1 MNIRLMSSKIQKQYS
16 QVDKT
21 RMSNQAKLIVGID
34 ASRNRSGG
42 AKAHL
47 IGLIVNGNPLEHG
60 IHQVHIWAYKSL
72 LDSVPDQPWLVKH
85 NPPALEKSLIYQVL
99 WQLFYLPSEFLQLG
113 CDIMLNTD
121 AGTMSSVSPSV
132 TMSRDMLSYEPG
144 EIERYGWSK
153 ARLRLILLSY
163 IQNRSL
169 RRSDGAVFLTKYAAK
184 VIQQSCGNLS
194 RVGFIPHGVGQNFQE
209 LTHTMPWPANGE
221 RPIRLLY
228 ISNAAWYKH
237 QWMVIRAVEQ
247 LRNEG
252 VDVILKLVGGGR
264 GPAQKMLRHQ
274 MALSDPRGEFVTQ
287 EDFVPQAELPGY
299 LAESDIFVFASS
311 CENMPN
317 TLVEAM
323 AAGLPIACSQRGP
336 MPEVLEDGGEY
347 FDPEVPASIANALRK
362 LIEDENLRRKL
373 AARAKTLSARY
384 SWDRCAR
391 ETWSFLSE
399 TYKHINC

>member
-1 MNIRLMSSKIQKQYS
+1 
-16 QVDKT
+16 
-21 RMSNQAKLIVGID
+21 
-34 ASRNRSGG
+34 
-42 AKAHL
+42 
-47 IGLIVNGNPLEHG
+47 
-60 IHQVHIWAYKSL
+60 
-72 LDSVPDQPWLVKH
+72 
-85 NPPALEKSLIYQVL
+85 
-99 WQLFYLPSEFLQLG
+99 
-113 CDIMLNTD
+113 
-121 AGTMSSVSPSV
+121 
-132 TMSRDMLSYEPG
+132 
-144 EIERYGWSK
+144 
-153 ARLRLILLSY
+153 
-163 IQNRSL
+163 
-169 RRSDGAVFLTKYAAK
+169 
-184 VIQQSCGNLS
+184 
-194 RVGFIPHGVGQNFQE
+194 
-209 LTHTMPWPANGE
+209 
-221 RPIRLLY
+221 
-228 ISNAAWYKH
+228 
-237 QWMVIRAVEQ
+237 MVIRAVEQ